1 MPEANPFLSIQLEA
15 VELQEK
21 LAGIDLNTAD
31 LGFVLHARRRLA
43 GSGNRRKLF
52 SVFDDFFSKKTSR
65 VAVTSDTRT
74 KGPVSLTRVSFR
86 NWKVFANLNF
96 ELPYL
101 DENKPVVLIGGNNG
115 YGKTSFLEGILY
127 CLFGRVAH
135 AERARLLDPN
145 GQTST
150 VQRAAG
156 YKKFLDRAFHRP
168 SRARG
173 ETTMLVRTEWQT
185 ADGPLCVERRWY
197 LGDDDEVSV
206 GDEVLM
212 LWGGED
218 RDVVDVPEDTEA
230 SQFYQTEIER
240 RLLSAGAASF
250 MLFDA
255 EQVHWFSDRG
265 VDDQVRLV
273 TERSFGLS
281 EWKEAAADLRDYA
294 RDRGRRIERE
304 VGAYDNQRRLL
315 ESLQNQLDEL
325 NDTAAILERESAV
338 LRPAREALFAQIA
351 SLDQSS
357 YETLQSLLE
366 RRQLLTAEHGRL
378 SHEFAS
384 MAAAVL
390 PITIIG
396 HRQRGAVMQS
406 LADDRNKA
414 HEDFGVFGNERVL
427 SALVERLRSQSKP
440 IDSVEN
446 TISQLIWAWDKLAG
460 EKDKAADLRYPFLT
474 PALREALLA
483 RLHKHQDDLGRVRLV
498 SETLAALSAEL
509 TDLNLKID
517 QAEARSEAIA
527 RHESELQHIGDRLHE
542 LKSALSELSIQQ
554 TKTSAERSH
563 AIAMFEDDFG
573 SATTDQGSVI
583 RDALTL
589 AGRIED
595 AASTLLPLCF
605 EKVASALTE
614 NYLALSHKDVV
625 QQVRISVSGQ
635 VELLDDTG
643 NDLRLIEGSA
653 GEKQIFAMALLAA
666 ISEFAPNRLPSI
678 IDTPLGRLDPDHRQ
692 RLLRFFSSR
701 PIQTI
706 MLSQPNEINGTTLQL
721 IEDRVAA
728 RFLLEHKGD
737 SRGLGAS
744 QAREGYFDEVA
755 A

>member
-1 MPEANPFLSIQLEA
+1 MPELNPFLSIQLEL

-21 LAGIDLNTAD
+21 LAGLDLSTAE

-43 GSGNRRKLF
+43 GRGNRRKLF
-52 SVFDDFFSKKTSR
+52 SVFDDFFSKKTAHG
-65 VAVTSDTRT
+65 AVTSDTLT
-74 KGPVSLTRVSFR
+74 KGPVFLTRVAFR
-86 NWKVFANLNF
+86 NWKVFANVNF
-96 ELPYL
+96 ELPHL
-101 DENKPVVLIGGNNG
+101 DEDKPVVLIGGNNG

-127 CLFGRVAH
+127 CLFGRAAY
-135 AERARLLDPN
+135 AERARLVEPDGP
-145 GQTST
+145 TST
-150 VQRAAG
+150 GPRTSG
-156 YKKFLDRAFHRP
+156 YKKFLDGAFHRP

-173 ETTMLVRTEWQT
+173 ETTMVVRTEWQT
-185 ADGPLCVERRWY
+185 ADGPLFVERRWY
-197 LGDDDEVSV
+197 LGDDGEVSV
-206 GDEVLM
+206 SDEVLM
-212 LWGGED
+212 LWGGQD
-218 RDVVDVPEDTEA
+218 REVVDVPEGTEA

-255 EQVHWFSDRG
+255 EQVHWFSERG

-281 EWKEAAADLRDYA
+281 EWKEAAADLKDYA
-294 RDRGRRIERE
+294 RDRGRRIEKE
-304 VGAYDNQRRLL
+304 VGVYDDQRRLL
-315 ESLQNQLDEL
+315 ESFQHQLDEL
-325 NDTAAILERESAV
+325 DNTAAALTRESDV
-338 LRPAREALFAQIA
+338 LRSAREATFAQIA

-366 RRQLLTAEHGRL
+366 KRHLLTAEHGRL
-378 SHEFAS
+378 SHEFAA
-384 MAAAVL
+384 MASAVL
-390 PITIIG
+390 PITFIG
-396 HRQRGAVMQS
+396 HRLRGAVTQS
-406 LADDRNKA
+406 LADDQNKA
-414 HEDFGVFGNERVL
+414 REDFGVFGNERVL
-427 SALVERLRSQSKP
+427 KALVERLRSRPKT
-440 IDSVEN
+440 IDGVEN
-446 TISQLIWAWDKLAG
+446 TISQLIWAWEKLAE
-460 EKDKAADLRYPFLT
+460 EKDEAADLRYPFLT
-474 PALREALLA
+474 PVFREALLA

-498 SETLAALSAEL
+498 SEALAALSAEL
-509 TDLNLKID
+509 RDLNLKID

-527 RHESELQHIGDRLHE
+527 RHENELQRIGNRLRE
-542 LKSALSELSIQQ
+542 LESALSELSTEQ
-554 TKTSAERSH
+554 KKLSMECSH
-563 AIAMFEDDFG
+563 VTAMFEDDFG
-573 SATTDQGSVI
+573 SAATDQNSLI

-595 AASTLLPLCF
+595 AASALLPLCF

-625 QQVRISVSGQ
+625 QQVRISTSGQ
-635 VELLDDTG
+635 VELLDDAG

-666 ISEFAPNRLPSI
+666 ICEFAPNRLPSI
-678 IDTPLGRLDPDHRQ
+678 IDTPLGRLDPDHQQ

-706 MLSQPNEINGTTLQL
+706 MLSQPNEINGTTLQW

-744 QAREGYFDEVA
+744 DAREGYFDEVA